1 VRYGVNEVRL
11 QALHSSLFADG
22 FVSTS
27 LPICLVRSS
36 SRSAVQLSFLTH
48 PFTLTAPVRDF
59 VVMFATA
66 RKSFK
71 NIQEIF
77 KKTYSRRPGR

>member
-1 VRYGVNEVRL
+1 VNEARL

-22 FVSTS
+22 FVSTF
-27 LPICLVRSS
+27 LPICLLISS
-36 SRSAVQLSFLTH
+36 SRSAVHLSLLTH
-48 PFTLTAPVRDF
+48 PFSLTAPVRDF

-66 RKSFK
+66 RKRFK

-77 KKTYSRRPGR
+77 KKTYSKKALKRI